1 MGDQA
6 QTYQLCKRFPMAHVT
21 FPRGSW
27 AAAET
32 ARRLPLSTQPPAR
45 VLPVGAHAEKITH
58 WNSGPKALVSI
69 LTLQAKSI
77 FQALAPSLLWILLEI
92 IIKAP

>member
-6 QTYQLCKRFPMAHVT
+6 QTHLLCKRFPMAHVT

-45 VLPVGAHAEKITH
+45 ALPVGAHAEKITH

-77 FQALAPSLLWILLEI
+77 FQALAPSLLWILLGI